1 MADLRLAVVTPRFWP
16 LIDDRTLHLLR
27 LSEALAEAGCEVT
40 VITPRWTRAWPERM
54 KLGKVNLLRLPGSSV
69 GRLGPMRWLYSL
81 GRWLRRAP
89 AAAMLVAGLKREAMV
104 ALKAAK
110 ERRFV
115 PILLAGDDDVQ
126 WQQTSA
132 AGGRATD
139 RCREAPVVVAPSDG
153 LVEDLLLAG
162 YARDRIELI
171 PRSALGSEKRSADV
185 RAAARLALAAVNYDL
200 ATTPNSLVAL
210 AIGRLEASQRFGDL
224 IRAWR
229 IVTARRPEAKL
240 WLVGDGPERER
251 LYQQIGDLDQ
261 RFRVMLPG
269 TFERYDELLMACDM
283 FLAPGAIELPPL
295 ALLDAIAAGVPS
307 VMAACPTTQQLG
319 QQSELSLLYAP
330 GDIKALAECIFRTL
344 ERAESGSKPVMNQ
357 PLRKPA
363 DEAAEYVALIERLQ
377 SET

>member
-16 LIDDRTLHLLR
+16 LIDDRSLHLLR
-27 LSEALAEAGCEVT
+27 LSDALADAGCEVT

-54 KLGKVNLLRLPGSSV
+54 TLGKVNVLRLPGSAV
-69 GRLGPMRWLYSL
+69 GSLGPMRWLYSL

-89 AAAMLVAGLKREAMV
+89 ATGLLVAGLKREAMV
-104 ALKAAK
+104 VLKAAK

-115 PILLAGDDDVQ
+115 PLILAEDNDVQ
-126 WQQTSA
+126 WQSTSA
-132 AGGRATD
+132 AGRRATD
-139 RCREAPVVVAPSDG
+139 RCREAPAIVVPSEA
-153 LVEDLLLAG
+153 LVQQLLLAG
-162 YARDRIELI
+162 YARDCMELI
-171 PRSALGSEKRSADV
+171 PRSALVSENRSAEA
-185 RAAARLALAAVNYDL
+185 RAAARFALAAVNYDL

-240 WLVGDGPERER
+240 WIVGDGPERER

-269 TFERYDELLMACDM
+269 TFERYDELLAACDM
-283 FLAPGAIELPPL
+283 FLAPGRVDIPPL

-307 VMAACPTTQQLG
+307 VMAAGSTTQQLV
-319 QQSELSLLYAP
+319 QPSELSHLYAP
-330 GDIKALAECIFRTL
+330 GDIKALAECVFRTF
-344 ERAESGSKPVMNQ
+344 ERADSGSKPLMNQ
-357 PLRKPA
+357 PRRTPA
-363 DEAAEYVALIERLQ
+363 DEAAEYVALIGRLQ
-377 SET
+377 SKT